1 MIFAK
6 PLKEIVEQ
14 DIQNLVDDQ
23 IEESAHLDYK
33 REVDFSSSGK
43 KELAKDISAFANS
56 GGGVILYGIE
66 EKKNEHGIP
75 VPVSPIHGI
84 ESSIDRERIE
94 NVALNSISPR
104 VQMSIRRIELSRDPS
119 RSVLI
124 LFMPASLQAPHM
136 LTKGGDNRYY
146 KRVNFSSVP
155 MEEYEVRL
163 LFQKNIQMREE
174 ASRIEQSKDNCLR
187 DLNNDG
193 SPWLCMLSYPEIIA
207 GDLFSINDR
216 TLDWL
221 RDSIH
226 HTMDESRY
234 LAGFL
239 RPLGSGFVARYEENH
254 RIWYILEVRKDG
266 VLEWGN
272 SSLFINDEK
281 SKGPTFLPYV
291 FAKELI
297 GFLDFL
303 GEFYEKWDYFGSVR
317 LVIGFNNMQ
326 DYSVRDRTT
335 FISIPRFPNP
345 ILRIC
350 REFLPANL
358 TEDRQEYTQS
368 IMNEL
373 FNELG
378 KMSCPYFDDKGH
390 LKNVF

>member
-104 VQMSIRRIELSRDPS
+104 VQMSIKRIELSSDPS

-124 LFMPASLQAPHM
+124 LLIPASLQAPHM

-146 KRVNFSSVP
+146 KRFNFSSVP
-155 MEEYEVRL
+155 MEEQEVRF

-174 ASRIEQSKDNCLR
+174 TSRIEQSKDNCLR

-221 RDSIH
+221 RNSIRQ
-226 HTMDESRY
+226 TMDESKY
-234 LAGFL
+234 LESFL
-239 RPLGSGFVARYEENH
+239 RPISSGFLAKDEENS
-254 RIWYILEVRKDG
+254 RISYILEVRKDG
-266 VLEWGN
+266 VLEWGT
-272 SSLFINDEK
+272 SELFITDEK
-281 SKGPTFLPYV
+281 SEGPTFFPIV
-291 FAKELI
+291 FAKELM

-303 GEFYEKWDYFGSVR
+303 GRFYEKWDYFGSVR
-317 LVIGFNNMQ
+317 LVIGFNNIQ
-326 DYSVRDRTT
+326 DCPIRDGIARRN
-335 FISIPRFPNP
+335 IPRFPNP
-345 ILRIC
+345 TLLIC
-350 REFLPANL
+350 TEFLPMNL
-358 TEDRQEYTQS
+358 AEDCQEYTHS
-368 IMNEL
+368 IMDQL

-378 KMSCPYFDDKGH
+378 KMSCPHFDDRGH
-390 LKNVF
+390 LKS